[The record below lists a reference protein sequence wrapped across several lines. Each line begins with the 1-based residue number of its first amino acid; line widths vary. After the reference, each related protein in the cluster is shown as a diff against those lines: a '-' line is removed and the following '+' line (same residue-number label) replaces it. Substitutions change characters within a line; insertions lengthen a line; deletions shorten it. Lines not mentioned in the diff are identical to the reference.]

1 MLRTLIERLKQKE
14 RKGVEKR
21 ELIIIHNLMNIS
33 TVKEIRQLIDNT
45 LLKSLTFSLEP
56 QSMGKH
62 EKFDDSK
69 SYFYVQNKES

>member
-1 MLRTLIERLKQKE
+1 
-14 RKGVEKR
+14 
-21 ELIIIHNLMNIS
+21 MNIS